1 MSAFR
6 SIVHAFLLSAAA
18 LAAMPAANAQVTVH
32 LTTVQGSNCDVTTDA
47 QGLTLVPGGTDLR
60 ATGVTLT
67 GTGCGT
73 GTPPPRPS
81 PDNFALNAPA
91 SASVGLAFPVSWT
104 VTGATACTGSASLNG
119 NSISLSGW
127 TNSTSETSPR
137 QVTATVAGIY
147 TLSLTCSNAVGSVT
161 SLPAIVVVSG
171 GTSDNCPAGRQAVA
185 DICYNYNLGTG
196 CALST
201 DITRF
206 ENIWGR
212 TQPTDSPLPFP
223 GVNGFAIIKN
233 FDKTQGSY
241 IAAKFTVPAGG
252 LSPTLSGLFSHG
264 ETYPGPNLTMSI
276 SQTCGDFSPTSSICL
291 RSNINGG
298 GILTKY
304 KNSAIPDGTVV
315 ACPLAPGQTYYV
327 NIKAYNPA
335 QTSSDCSGNICRT
348 TVQNN
353 FNP

>member
-6 SIVHAFLLSAAA
+6 SIVHSFLLGAVT

-32 LTTVQGSNCDVTTDA
+32 FTTVQGGNCDVTTDA
-47 QGLTLVPGGTDLR
+47 QGLTLVPGGTDLS
-60 ATGVTLT
+60 ATGATLT

-73 GTPPPRPS
+73 GTPPPPPS

-91 SASVGLAFPVSWT
+91 TASLGLSFPVSWT

-127 TNSTSETSPR
+127 TNSTSATSPR
-137 QVTATVAGIY
+137 QVTATLAGTY
-147 TLSLTCSNAVGSVT
+147 TLGLTCSNAVGSVT

-171 GTSDNCPAGRQAVA
+171 GINDNCPAGRQAVA
-185 DICYNYNLGTG
+185 DICYNYNLGTS

-212 TQPTDSPLPFP
+212 GLATDNPLPFP
-223 GVNGFAIIKN
+223 GVNGFAVIKN
-233 FDKTQGSY
+233 FDKTGY
-241 IAAKFTVPAGG
+241 IAAKFTVPAAG
-252 LSPTLSGLFSHG
+252 LSPTLSGSFFHG

-276 SQTCGDFSPTSSICL
+276 SPTCGDFSLSGTICQ
-291 RSNINGG
+291 RDNINGG
-298 GILTKY
+298 SALTKY
-304 KNSAIPDGTVV
+304 KNSAIPDGQVV
-315 ACPLAPGQTYYV
+315 ACPLYPGQTYFV
-327 NIKAYNPA
+327 NIRAYNPA
-335 QTSSDCSGNICRT
+335 QTSPDCSGNICRT

-353 FNP
+353 FTP